1 MFCINCSRFVIV
13 VWNNKGGAGK
23 TTLTF
28 HLSTEYAI
36 RNPDVKVVIFDLC
49 PQANISA
56 ALLSNKDEKD
66 GGFRG
71 DDMVKAIPEGE
82 KVKCSDID
90 GNVKTYDRTVSGYL
104 MAQHDITKIKH
115 SEFLVQPG
123 RKDNPN
129 KFITENLFLL
139 CGDQYLEVISRG
151 LDSERIIL
159 RPQSTDGPWKKITS
173 YLKVFRDELVKSDPT
188 SNYVFFIDTNPSF
201 SFYTELAITA
211 GTRLI
216 VPIMSDDFSLSSV
229 KSMFYLLYGV
239 EIDNKRDVRYRTW
252 KTFEFWDRAN
262 TENIKVPKISLII
275 NNKIIAYARRSATA
289 VSAKQQEI
297 QTYVNRVCKERPEI
311 FDVPNDADP
320 DEPMDTNETESNISI
335 LELNDFHSMAVTA
348 LHLGCPLSKLPKTIK
363 MDAFNIPNPT
373 QNRDSYW
380 PRLFAIIKQ
389 IEKLTSDDDLNRVR

>member
-1 MFCINCSRFVIV
+1 MNPTNLKSSFV

-36 RNPDVKVVIFDLC
+36 QNPKVKVVIFDLC

-71 DDMVKAIPEGE
+71 DDMVRAIPDGR
-82 KVKCSDID
+82 KVSCSDID
-90 GNVKTYDRTVSGYL
+90 GKVKTYDRTVSGYL
-104 MAQHDITKIKH
+104 MAQNDITKIKH
-115 SEFLVQPG
+115 SEFLVQPALEVH
-123 RKDNPN
+123 PN
-129 KFITENLFLL
+129 KFISENLFLL

-151 LDSERIIL
+151 LDSERILL

-173 YLKVFRDELVKSDPT
+173 YMKVFRDELVKSDPT

-216 VPIMSDDFSLSSV
+216 VPIMSDDFSLSAV
-229 KSMFYLLYGV
+229 KSIFYLLYGV

-262 TENIKVPKISLII
+262 TEKIKVPQISLVI
-275 NNKIIAYARRSATA
+275 NNKIIPYAGRSATA

-297 QTYVNRVCKERPEI
+297 QRYLDRVRSERPEI
-311 FDVPNDADP
+311 FDVPKDTNTA
-320 DEPMDTNETESNISI
+320 EPMDTSELESNVSI
-335 LELNDFHSMAVTA
+335 LELKDFHSIAVTS
-348 LHLGCPLSKLPKTIK
+348 LHLGCPLSKLPRKIEI
-363 MDAFNIPNPT
+363 DGVNIPKPT
-373 QNRDSYW
+373 QNRDAYL
-380 PRLFAIIKQ
+380 PGLLAIVEKIK
-389 IEKLTSDDDLNRVR
+389 KLTTC

>member
-1 MFCINCSRFVIV
+1 M
-13 VWNNKGGAGK
+13 WNNKGGAGK

-36 RNPDVKVVIFDLC
+36 RNPAIKVVIFDLC

-71 DDMVKAIPEGE
+71 DDMVREMPEG
-82 KVKCSDID
+82 KVSCSDID
-90 GNVKTYDRTVSGYL
+90 GKLKSYDRTVSGYL
-104 MAQHDITKIKH
+104 MAQNDVTKIKH
-115 SEFLVQPG
+115 SDFLVQPAL
-123 RKDNPN
+123 KDNPN

-151 LDSERIIL
+151 LDSERIVI

-173 YLKVFRDELVKSDPT
+173 YMKVFRDELVKSDPT

-216 VPIMSDDFSLSSV
+216 IPIMSDDFSLSAV
-229 KSMFYLLYGV
+229 KSIFYLLYGV
-239 EIDNKRDVRYRTW
+239 EIDNKRDVRYSAW
-252 KTFEFWDRAN
+252 KNFEYWDRAN
-262 TENIKVPKISLII
+262 TENISVPPISLVI
-275 NNKIIAYARRSATA
+275 NNKIIAYAGRSATA

-297 QTYVNRVCKERPEI
+297 QRYLDRVRSQRPEI
-311 FDVPNDADP
+311 FAGPNDSNTA
-320 DEPMDTNETESNISI
+320 EPMDTSELESNVSI
-335 LELNDFHSMAVTA
+335 LELKDFHSMAVTS
-348 LHLGCPLSKLPKTIK
+348 LHLGCPLSKLPKKIV
-363 MDAFNIPNPT
+363 MEGVNIPKPI
-373 QNRDSYW
+373 QNRDAYL
-380 PRLFAIIKQ
+380 PGLLAVIEK
-389 IEKLTSDDDLNRVR
+389 IEKLTTC